1 MIVHAAYD
9 APGAYNHRRTRPED
23 SPTFALFSQA
33 GFIAFW
39 TGQLIF
45 STPLPMRVLSVAS
58 GPTPDNIAT
67 AADLPSLAGSGLNK
81 SLASLPVS
89 ATWK

>member
-9 APGAYNHRRTRPED
+9 APGAYDHRRTRPED

-33 GFIAFW
+33 GIYR
-39 TGQLIF
+39 LLDR
-45 STPLPMRVLSVAS
+45 STDLQHAAADEGIKCGVRTNS
-58 GPTPDNIAT
+58 DNIAT